1 MPVEIDGT
9 EIASWTPVI
18 TRGGPFIF
26 QIGFLDSNGDP
37 VATLDAQFI
46 VEPDNA
52 AEVTWDSNDGRFT
65 NVGVG
70 LYLLSLS
77 ESYTDSLVWSSGHY
91 HILIVDASGFTQ
103 PCIIGGLIFARDC

>member
-1 MPVEIDGT
+1 MSVELDGV
-9 EIASWTPVI
+9 EIASYTPVI
-18 TRGGPFIF
+18 TRGGPFIKQF
-26 QIGFLDSNGDP
+26 GFLDSNGDP

-52 AEVTWDSNDGRFT
+52 AEVTWDSGDGRFT
-65 NVGVG
+65 NVGTG
-70 LYLLSLS
+70 LYLLNLS

-103 PCIIGGLIFARDC
+103 PCIIGGLIFVKNC